1 MKLVYRGHA
10 YEQSSVPVDLVESP
24 VPVRYRGQS
33 YQFSYPRH
41 IPVPQ
46 PVLDLKYRG
55 VEYHRN
61 SAGVIT
67 PVEPRERRAALETPI
82 FESVKA
88 PVTQARKARL
98 AEAARVHHETI
109 RRRLQH
115 RMDVA
120 RQKGDQVLLQ
130 QLEHEMQQIA

>member
-24 VPVRYRGQS
+24 TPVRYRGQS

-46 PVLDLKYRG
+46 PVMELKYRG
-55 VEYHRN
+55 VEYRRN
-61 SAGVIT
+61 SEGVIT
-67 PVEPRERRAALETPI
+67 PIEPAERRAAIDTPV
-82 FESVKA
+82 FESMKA
-88 PVTQARKARL
+88 PVSQARKARL

-109 RRRLQH
+109 RRHLQH

-120 RQKGDQVLLQ
+120 RQKGDQALLQ